1 MEQKG
6 SARMKNENIKN
17 KQLFLFI
24 LATGVFGI
32 LNTEMGFIG
41 ILPYIAEN
49 YQVTVVQAGWLIS
62 LFALGVAAA
71 GPTMPLL
78 LSRFNRKY
86 LMVLI
91 LGLFTLCNVIA
102 VFAEN
107 FFVLLVVRVLPA
119 FFHPVYC
126 SMAFTLAASLEKP
139 GEEPKAV
146 ARINVGVSAGMVAGV
161 PISNFLAEQFSLSA
175 SMVFFA
181 LATFVVLLLTL
192 WFVPSLKVQQG
203 MSYGSQLAVLRKPM
217 LWASIMAVLFLNG
230 SIFGV
235 FNYLAEYLGAVAGVA
250 PTLVSI
256 LLFVYGLC
264 NIVGSMLAGNLLTVR
279 PLLVVKVF
287 PLAVA
292 LIYAA
297 LLGGGSVWPLMGVM
311 VVLWGILGGINANI
325 NQYWIASAAPE
336 APDFANGLF
345 LTAANMGC
353 VLGTAVGGHFIDN
366 LGTQYVVL
374 GGLLFCMLA
383 ALTVWA
389 QCYHQ
394 SMNSPLAVSA
404 DS

>member
-1 MEQKG
+1 M
-6 SARMKNENIKN
+6 
-17 KQLFLFI
+17 LI
-24 LATGVFGI
+24 LAAGVFGI

-62 LFALGVAAA
+62 LFALGVAVA

-78 LSRFNRKY
+78 LSRFNRKH
-86 LMVLI
+86 LMVFI

-102 VFAEN
+102 VFAES
-107 FFVLLVVRVLPA
+107 FYLLLAVRVLPA

-126 SMAFTLAASLEKP
+126 SMAFTVAAALAKP

-146 ARINVGVSAGMVAGV
+146 AKINAGVAAGMVAGV

-175 SMVFFA
+175 SMAFFA
-181 LATFVVLLLTL
+181 LATFAVLLLTIWL
-192 WFVPSLKVQQG
+192 VPSLPVQKA

-217 LWASIMAVLFLNG
+217 LWASIMAVIFLNG

-235 FNYLAEYLGAVAGVA
+235 FNYLTEYLGVVSGVA
-250 PTLVSI
+250 PTLISI

-264 NIVGSMLAGNLLTVR
+264 NIGGSMLAGNLLTVR

-292 LIYAA
+292 VIYVT
-297 LLGGGSVWPLMGVM
+297 LLGGGNAWPLMGLM

-353 VLGTAVGGHFIDN
+353 VLGTTVSGHFIDA
-366 LGTQYVVL
+366 LGTEYVVL
-374 GGLLFCMLA
+374 GGLLFCLLA

-389 QCYHQ
+389 QCYHKQANLPLMIQ
-394 SMNSPLAVSA
+394 SEH
-404 DS
+404 

>member
-1 MEQKG
+1 MDK
-6 SARMKNENIKN
+6 ENISN
-17 KQLFLFI
+17 KRVLMLI
-24 LATGVFGI
+24 LAAGVFGI

-41 ILPYIAEN
+41 ILPYIADN

-62 LFALGVAAA
+62 LFALGVAVA

-78 LSRFNRKY
+78 LSRFNRKH
-86 LMVLI
+86 LMVFI

-102 VFAEN
+102 VFAES
-107 FFVLLVVRVLPA
+107 FYLLLAVRVLPA

-126 SMAFTLAASLEKP
+126 SMAFTVAAALAKP

-146 ARINVGVSAGMVAGV
+146 AKINAGVAAGMVAGV

-175 SMVFFA
+175 SMAFFA
-181 LATFVVLLLTL
+181 LATFVVLLLTIWL
-192 WFVPSLKVQQG
+192 VPSLPVQKA

-217 LWASIMAVLFLNG
+217 LWASIMAVIFLNG

-235 FNYLAEYLGAVAGVA
+235 FNYLTEYLGVVSGVA
-250 PTLVSI
+250 PTLISI

-264 NIVGSMLAGNLLTVR
+264 NIGGSMLAGNLLTVR

-292 LIYAA
+292 VIYAA
-297 LLGGGSVWPLMGVM
+297 LLGGGNAWPLMGVT
-311 VVLWGILGGINANI
+311 VVVWGILGGINANI

-353 VLGTAVGGHFIDN
+353 VLGTTVSGHFIDA
-366 LGTQYVVL
+366 LGTEYVVL
-374 GGLLFCMLA
+374 GGLLFCLLA
-383 ALTVWA
+383 ALVFGA
-389 QCYHQ
+389 QCYCKQVHTSLMVQ
-394 SMNSPLAVSA
+394 SEH
-404 DS
+404 

>member
-1 MEQKG
+1 MNK
-6 SARMKNENIKN
+6 ENIKN
-17 KQLFLFI
+17 KQALMLI
-24 LATGVFGI
+24 LAAGVFGI

-62 LFALGVAAA
+62 LFALGVAVA

-78 LSRFNRKY
+78 LSRFNRKH
-86 LMVLI
+86 LMVFI

-102 VFAEN
+102 VFAES
-107 FFVLLVVRVLPA
+107 FYLLLAVRVLPA

-126 SMAFTLAASLEKP
+126 SMAFTVAAALAKP

-146 ARINVGVSAGMVAGV
+146 AKINAGVAAGMVAGV

-175 SMVFFA
+175 SMAFFA
-181 LATFVVLLLTL
+181 LATFAVLLLTIWL
-192 WFVPSLKVQQG
+192 VPSLPVQKA

-217 LWASIMAVLFLNG
+217 LWASIMAVIFLNG

-235 FNYLAEYLGAVAGVA
+235 FNYLTEYLGVVSGVA
-250 PTLVSI
+250 PTLISI

-264 NIVGSMLAGNLLTVR
+264 NIGGSMLAGNLLTVR
-279 PLLVVKVF
+279 PLVVVKVF

-292 LIYAA
+292 VIYVT
-297 LLGGGSVWPLMGVM
+297 LLGGGNAWPLMGLI

-353 VLGTAVGGHFIDN
+353 VLGTTVSGHFIDA
-366 LGTQYVVL
+366 LGTEYVVL
-374 GGLLFCMLA
+374 GGLLFCLLA

-389 QCYHQ
+389 QCYCKQVHTTLMVQ
-394 SMNSPLAVSA
+394 SEH
-404 DS
+404 

>member
-1 MEQKG
+1 MNK
-6 SARMKNENIKN
+6 ENIKN
-17 KQLFLFI
+17 KQALMLI
-24 LATGVFGI
+24 LAAGVFGI

-49 YQVTVVQAGWLIS
+49 YQVTVLQAGWLIS
-62 LFALGVAAA
+62 LFALGVAVA

-78 LSRFNRKY
+78 LSRFNRKH
-86 LMVLI
+86 LMVFI

-102 VFAEN
+102 VFAES
-107 FFVLLVVRVLPA
+107 FYLLLAVRVLPA

-126 SMAFTLAASLEKP
+126 SMAFTVAAALAKP

-146 ARINVGVSAGMVAGV
+146 AKINAGVAAGMVAGV

-175 SMVFFA
+175 SMAFFA
-181 LATFVVLLLTL
+181 LATFVVLLLTIWL
-192 WFVPSLKVQQG
+192 VPSLPVQKA

-217 LWASIMAVLFLNG
+217 LWASIMAVIFLNG

-235 FNYLAEYLGAVAGVA
+235 FNYLTEYLGVVSGVA
-250 PTLVSI
+250 PTLISI

-264 NIVGSMLAGNLLTVR
+264 NIGGSMLAGNLLTVR
-279 PLLVVKVF
+279 PLVVVKVF

-292 LIYAA
+292 VIYAA
-297 LLGGGSVWPLMGVM
+297 LLGGGNAWPLMGLM

-353 VLGTAVGGHFIDN
+353 VLGTTVSGHFIDA
-366 LGTQYVVL
+366 LGTEYVVL
-374 GGLLFCMLA
+374 GGLLFCLLA

-389 QCYHQ
+389 QCYHKQANLPLMIQ
-394 SMNSPLAVSA
+394 SEH
-404 DS
+404 

>member
-1 MEQKG
+1 MNK
-6 SARMKNENIKN
+6 ENIKN
-17 KQLFLFI
+17 KQALMLI
-24 LATGVFGI
+24 LAAGVFGI

-62 LFALGVAAA
+62 LFALGVAVA

-78 LSRFNRKY
+78 LSRFNRKH
-86 LMVLI
+86 LMVFI

-102 VFAEN
+102 VFAES
-107 FFVLLVVRVLPA
+107 FYLLLAVRVLPA

-126 SMAFTLAASLEKP
+126 SMAFTVAAALAKP
-139 GEEPKAV
+139 CEEPKAV
-146 ARINVGVSAGMVAGV
+146 AKINAGVAAGMVAGV

-175 SMVFFA
+175 SMAFFA
-181 LATFVVLLLTL
+181 LATFAVLLLTIWL
-192 WFVPSLKVQQG
+192 VPSLPVQKA

-217 LWASIMAVLFLNG
+217 LWASIMAVIFLNG

-235 FNYLAEYLGAVAGVA
+235 FNYLTEYLGVVSGVA
-250 PTLVSI
+250 PTLISI

-264 NIVGSMLAGNLLTVR
+264 NIGGSMLAGNLLTVR

-292 LIYAA
+292 VIYAA
-297 LLGGGSVWPLMGVM
+297 LLGGGNAWPLMGLM

-353 VLGTAVGGHFIDN
+353 VLGTTVSGHFIDA
-366 LGTQYVVL
+366 LGTEYVVL
-374 GGLLFCMLA
+374 GGLLFCLLA

-389 QCYHQ
+389 QCYHKQANLPLMIQ
-394 SMNSPLAVSA
+394 SEH
-404 DS
+404 